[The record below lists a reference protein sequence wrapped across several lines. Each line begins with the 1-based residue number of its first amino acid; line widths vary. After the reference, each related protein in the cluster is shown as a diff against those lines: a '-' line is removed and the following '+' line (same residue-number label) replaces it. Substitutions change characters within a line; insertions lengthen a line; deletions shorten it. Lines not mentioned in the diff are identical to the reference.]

1 MRDPADK
8 ATLGSSTNTQ
18 HLYLDLQGFISSFR
32 PISTAVL
39 VSPRADW
46 KCFRCYLAVTLLTIY
61 LSAVCFVSVLFLFAA
76 SLYH

>member
-18 HLYLDLQGFISSFR
+18 HLYFDLQGFIYSFR

-46 KCFRCYLAVTLLTIY
+46 EFFRCYLAVTLLSSY
-61 LSAVCFVSVLFLFAA
+61 LSAVCCVLVLFLFAA